1 MEVQIWQQTIML
13 ITFQT
18 QIIVSLLAG
27 SNNLMMIVGAYLR
40 KECTIHEDEVPGH
53 SQG

>member
-1 MEVQIWQQTIML
+1 MEVQIWQQTII
-13 ITFQT
+13 ITTSQT
-18 QIIVSLLAG
+18 KTIVSFLAG